1 VVLLDAKM
9 PGMDGFA
16 VAGEIAVHPELGAAT
31 IMMLTSSGRFGDAS
45 RCRALN
51 IRGYLTKPIRQTD
64 LFDAI
69 THTVRPSPERHADPR
84 RTPGTLPFIRARVL
98 LVEDN
103 LVNQRVAVGLLT
115 RRGHEVQVANNGLE
129 GLSALDSS
137 PFDVVLMD
145 IQMLEMGGVEA
156 TRKIRER
163 EAGSGR
169 RTRIVAMTAHAMK
182 GDRERYIASG
192 MDGYLAKPVDQA
204 ELFAAVEWQPQPAA
218 SGVEIMPLPAAP
230 VDFVEMHERLGDD
243 ELIAEVI
250 EMFLADYPVRLAEIG
265 VAVAARDGEAIRSAC
280 HALKGAA
287 GNLAAGPVVQHASAL
302 ETLGAAE
309 PIDAAAVDAA
319 WIALQADGARLVSAL
334 RAAPVLSRGAGR

>member
-1 VVLLDAKM
+1 M

-16 VAGEIAVHPELGAAT
+16 VAEAIAAHPEFGAAT
-31 IMMLTSSGRFGDAS
+31 IMMLTSSGQFGDAS

-69 THTVRPSPERHADPR
+69 THTLRPSPERLADPR
-84 RTPGTLPFIRARVL
+84 RTPQGNLPFVRARVL

-115 RRGHEVQVANNGLE
+115 RRGHEVQVANNGVEALAALE
-129 GLSALDSS
+129 SS
-137 PFDVVLMD
+137 SFDVVLMD

-169 RTRIVAMTAHAMK
+169 HTRIVAMTAHAMK

-192 MDGYLAKPVDQA
+192 MDGYLAKPIDQA
-204 ELFAAVEWQPQPAA
+204 ELFAAVERQPPLSA
-218 SGVEIMPLPAAP
+218 SGVDSMSLPAAP
-230 VDFVEMHERLGDD
+230 VDFVEMQQRLGDD

-250 EMFLADYPVRLAEIG
+250 EMFLVDCPVRLAEIG
-265 VAVAARDGEAIRSAC
+265 AAVAARDGEAIRSAC
-280 HALKGAA
+280 HALRGAA
-287 GNLAAGPVVQHASAL
+287 SNLAAGPVVQDATGL
-302 ETLGAAE
+302 ETLGAAD
-309 PIDAAAVDAA
+309 PVDAAAVDAA
-319 WIALQADGARLVSAL
+319 WVGLQAEGARLVSAL
-334 RAAPVLSRGAGR
+334 RAAPVLSRGGGR